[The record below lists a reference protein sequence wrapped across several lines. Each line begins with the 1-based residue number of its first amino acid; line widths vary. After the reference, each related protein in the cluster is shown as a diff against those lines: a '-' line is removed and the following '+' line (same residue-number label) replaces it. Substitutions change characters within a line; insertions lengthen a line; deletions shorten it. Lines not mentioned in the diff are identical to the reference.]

1 MVSLIVTD
9 AKHKPLRAVDDYTLD
24 LAYGSDENSFKLT
37 CLPQPESS
45 ALIMIDGT
53 EYGGLVTVRNTDGSV
68 EGPTWHGLL
77 SRRIL
82 QPDTGRDYLT
92 VSGAAGDV
100 LNMLFKRIGLDA
112 LFTASAR
119 HAVTIGSY
127 SFDRYTDAYTGIRKM
142 LAANNAKLR
151 LIWADGRVNA
161 YALPVEH
168 YGDSIDSDLLE
179 FKASLDSQPVN
190 HLIGLGTGELKDR
203 AVVHWYADVNGNV
216 SQTQSLTGLA
226 ERQAVYDYS
235 NAKPDELN
243 TETRKKL
250 IELQSQGGVEVTI
263 TDNTLSMDV
272 GDTVTGRDNRLGIT
286 LTVPVAKKIVKSS
299 GGILSVDYECGTA
312 SGDTTSLSGSA
323 ESNGS
328 TGSGGSGTYYA
339 DGVTIT
345 MRNNTF
351 SAVVTPSRVDDVE
364 KTAKDAYTLAS
375 NYSAE
380 IGKAQQ
386 DSVAAIAAAA
396 MNVASI
402 TTAMPLSAS
411 RNGQAV
417 HITATEATA
426 EGSGLMSAAD
436 KRKLDGLE
444 NYALP
449 AATIATLGGVR
460 PDGSTITVNEDGV
473 ITAHATSTGNGIL
486 FPVGYVVM
494 NTIGSDPAND
504 FGGVWEER
512 PSLGAH
518 MWERSG
524 GHMKTLGRT
533 CLLEANL
540 ILVAGVTNTYRL
552 RWLRRVTDKN
562 GVTVVRPMDLTGWT
576 PHMQVRRDGLTVID
590 LAPYTLL
597 DTDGT
602 ITIRVPDEATQGLP
616 AGAGAWDLLLEDPSG
631 DVTRLAAGSALVE
644 TTVSDTE
651 RRPH

>member
-37 CLPQPESS
+37 CLPQPEAG
-45 ALIMIDGT
+45 ALIIIDGT

-82 QPDTGRDYLT
+82 QPDAGRDYLT

-112 LFTASAR
+112 LFTASDR

-161 YALPVEH
+161 YALPAEH
-168 YGDSIDSDLLE
+168 SGGSIDSDLLE

-203 AVVHWYADVNGNV
+203 AVVHWYADVNGDV

-386 DSVAAIAAAA
+386 DSIAAIAAAA

-494 NTIGSDPAND
+494 NTTGSDPAND

-518 MWERSG
+518 MWERTG
-524 GHMKTLGRT
+524 CHMKTLGRT

-597 DTDGT
+597 ATDGT
-602 ITIRVPDEATQGLP
+602 LTIRVPDAATHGLP
-616 AGAGAWDLLLEDPSG
+616 AGAGAWGLLLEDPSG
-631 DVTRLAAGSALVE
+631 DVTRLAAGPALVE

-651 RRPH
+651 RSPH

>member
-1 MVSLIVTD
+1 M
-9 AKHKPLRAVDDYTLD
+9 
-24 LAYGSDENSFKLT
+24 
-37 CLPQPESS
+37 
-45 ALIMIDGT
+45 
-53 EYGGLVTVRNTDGSV
+53 
-68 EGPTWHGLL
+68 
-77 SRRIL
+77 
-82 QPDTGRDYLT
+82 
-92 VSGAAGDV
+92 
-100 LNMLFKRIGLDA
+100 
-112 LFTASAR
+112 
-119 HAVTIGSY
+119 
-127 SFDRYTDAYTGIRKM
+127 
-142 LAANNAKLR
+142 
-151 LIWADGRVNA
+151 
-161 YALPVEH
+161 
-168 YGDSIDSDLLE
+168 
-179 FKASLDSQPVN
+179 
-190 HLIGLGTGELKDR
+190 
-203 AVVHWYADVNGNV
+203 

-235 NAKPDELN
+235 NARPDELN

-328 TGSGGSGTYYA
+328 TGSGGSGAYYA

-386 DSVAAIAAAA
+386 DAADAIAAAA

-402 TTAMPLSAS
+402 TTAAPLSAS
-411 RNGQAV
+411 RNGQTV

-494 NTIGSDPAND
+494 NTTGSDPAND

-518 MWERSG
+518 MWER
-524 GHMKTLGRT
+524 
-533 CLLEANL
+533 
-540 ILVAGVTNTYRL
+540 
-552 RWLRRVTDKN
+552 
-562 GVTVVRPMDLTGWT
+562 TG
-576 PHMQVRRDGLTVID
+576 
-590 LAPYTLL
+590 
-597 DTDGT
+597 
-602 ITIRVPDEATQGLP
+602 
-616 AGAGAWDLLLEDPSG
+616 
-631 DVTRLAAGSALVE
+631 
-644 TTVSDTE
+644 
-651 RRPH
+651 

>member
-37 CLPQPESS
+37 CLPQPEAG

-82 QPDTGRDYLT
+82 QPDRGQDYLT

-119 HAVTIGSY
+119 HAVTINPY

-161 YALPVEH
+161 YALPAEH
-168 YGDSIDSDLLE
+168 YGDSIDSDLVE

-235 NAKPDELN
+235 NARPDELN

-328 TGSGGSGTYYA
+328 TGSGGSGAYYA

-386 DSVAAIAAAA
+386 DAADAIAAAA

-402 TTAMPLSAS
+402 TTATPLSAS
-411 RNGQAV
+411 RNGQTV

-494 NTIGSDPAND
+494 NTTGNNPADD
-504 FGGVWEER
+504 FGGTWERR

-518 MWERSG
+518 MWERI
-524 GHMKTLGRT
+524 K
-533 CLLEANL
+533 
-540 ILVAGVTNTYRL
+540 
-552 RWLRRVTDKN
+552 
-562 GVTVVRPMDLTGWT
+562 
-576 PHMQVRRDGLTVID
+576 
-590 LAPYTLL
+590 
-597 DTDGT
+597 
-602 ITIRVPDEATQGLP
+602 
-616 AGAGAWDLLLEDPSG
+616 
-631 DVTRLAAGSALVE
+631 
-644 TTVSDTE
+644 
-651 RRPH
+651 

>member
-37 CLPQPESS
+37 CLPQPEAG
-45 ALIMIDGT
+45 ALIIIDGT

-82 QPDTGRDYLT
+82 QPDAGRDYLT

-161 YALPVEH
+161 YALPAEH
-168 YGDSIDSDLLE
+168 SGGSIDSDLLE

-299 GGILSVDYECGTA
+299 GGILSV
-312 SGDTTSLSGSA
+312 TTSAAPRQAIRRASA
-323 ESNGS
+323 APRNPTAPPVRAAPARTMR
-328 TGSGGSGTYYA
+328 TGSPSPCAT
-339 DGVTIT
+339 T
-345 MRNNTF
+345 R
-351 SAVVTPSRVDDVE
+351 SARSSPLRAWTTWRKQPRTP
-364 KTAKDAYTLAS
+364 T
-375 NYSAE
+375 
-380 IGKAQQ
+380 
-386 DSVAAIAAAA
+386 
-396 MNVASI
+396 
-402 TTAMPLSAS
+402 
-411 RNGQAV
+411 
-417 HITATEATA
+417 
-426 EGSGLMSAAD
+426 
-436 KRKLDGLE
+436 
-444 NYALP
+444 
-449 AATIATLGGVR
+449 
-460 PDGSTITVNEDGV
+460 
-473 ITAHATSTGNGIL
+473 
-486 FPVGYVVM
+486 
-494 NTIGSDPAND
+494 
-504 FGGVWEER
+504 
-512 PSLGAH
+512 
-518 MWERSG
+518 RSP
-524 GHMKTLGRT
+524 R
-533 CLLEANL
+533 
-540 ILVAGVTNTYRL
+540 
-552 RWLRRVTDKN
+552 
-562 GVTVVRPMDLTGWT
+562 
-576 PHMQVRRDGLTVID
+576 
-590 LAPYTLL
+590 
-597 DTDGT
+597 
-602 ITIRVPDEATQGLP
+602 TIRPKSARHSRI
-616 AGAGAWDLLLEDPSG
+616 PSPPSP
-631 DVTRLAAGSALVE
+631 RQ
-644 TTVSDTE
+644 
-651 RRPH
+651 P